1 MSTRCARRCRYSSE
15 AKAGS
20 APGGAGSFF
29 PKKMTSKISTMK
41 KTIATTMTLIA
52 LAAAAFTSAPAMA
65 EKNIVIDGSTTVG
78 PIAKAFADYYKEKTG
93 IGAAISESGSG
104 NGVKSLINGAC
115 DIANMSRFM
124 KDSEFKTCVE
134 KGILPVAHVVAFDG
148 LAVVV
153 NPANKVGAL
162 TMAQLADIY
171 TGKIRNWKELGGDD
185 AEIVVIS
192 RDTNSGTYETFNELV
207 LRKNPV
213 VKGAEYVGSNGQAK
227 TRVASTKNAVAYVG
241 LGFADDSVKTLSVDG
256 ILPSSKTIVSGK
268 YPIARPLFMFTNK
281 YPKMGTP
288 VYDFVTLHLSEEGR
302 EIVRDLG
309 YVPVAE

>member
-1 MSTRCARRCRYSSE
+1 
-15 AKAGS
+15 
-20 APGGAGSFF
+20 
-29 PKKMTSKISTMK
+29 MK

-78 PIAKAFADYYKEKTG
+78 PIVKAFADYYKEKTG
-93 IGAAISESGSG
+93 IGATISESGSG

-171 TGKIRNWKELGGDD
+171 TGKICNWKELGGDD

-227 TRVASTKNAVAYVG
+227 TRVASTKNAIAYVG

-256 ILPSSKTIVSGK
+256 ILPSPKTIVSGK

>member
-1 MSTRCARRCRYSSE
+1 MQKT
-15 AKAGS
+15 GS
-20 APGGAGSFF
+20 APGGAGPFF

-65 EKNIVIDGSTTVG
+65 EKNIVIDGSTTVE

>member
-1 MSTRCARRCRYSSE
+1 
-15 AKAGS
+15 
-20 APGGAGSFF
+20 
-29 PKKMTSKISTMK
+29 MK
-41 KTIATTMTLIA
+41 KTISTTMTLIA

-93 IGAAISESGSG
+93 IGATISESGSG

-227 TRVASTKNAVAYVG
+227 TRVASTKNAIAYVG

-256 ILPSSKTIVSGK
+256 ILPSPKTIVSGK

-309 YVPVAE
+309 YIPVAE

>member
-1 MSTRCARRCRYSSE
+1 
-15 AKAGS
+15 
-20 APGGAGSFF
+20 
-29 PKKMTSKISTMK
+29 MK

-192 RDTNSGTYETFNELV
+192 RDTNSGTYETFNEFV

>member
-1 MSTRCARRCRYSSE
+1 
-15 AKAGS
+15 
-20 APGGAGSFF
+20 
-29 PKKMTSKISTMK
+29 MK
-41 KTIATTMTLIA
+41 KTITTTMTLIA

-104 NGVKSLINGAC
+104 NGVKSLINGTC

-153 NPANKVGAL
+153 NPANKVGTL

>member
-1 MSTRCARRCRYSSE
+1 MQKRAPRPSARGLSPQ
-15 AKAGS
+15 KT
-20 APGGAGSFF
+20 
-29 PKKMTSKISTMK
+29 TSKISTMK

-256 ILPSSKTIVSGK
+256 ILPSPKTIVSGK

>member
-1 MSTRCARRCRYSSE
+1 
-15 AKAGS
+15 
-20 APGGAGSFF
+20 
-29 PKKMTSKISTMK
+29 MK

-93 IGAAISESGSG
+93 IGATISESGSG

-207 LRKNPV
+207 LRKDPV

-227 TRVASTKNAVAYVG
+227 TRVASTKNAIAYVV

-256 ILPSSKTIVSGK
+256 ILPSPKTIVSGK

>member
-1 MSTRCARRCRYSSE
+1 MQKT
-15 AKAGS
+15 GS
-20 APGGAGSFF
+20 APGGAGPFF

-104 NGVKSLINGAC
+104 NGVKILINGAC

-124 KDSEFKTCVE
+124 KDSEFKTCVG

>member
-1 MSTRCARRCRYSSE
+1 
-15 AKAGS
+15 
-20 APGGAGSFF
+20 
-29 PKKMTSKISTMK
+29 MK
-41 KTIATTMTLIA
+41 NTIATTMTLIA

>member
-1 MSTRCARRCRYSSE
+1 
-15 AKAGS
+15 
-20 APGGAGSFF
+20 
-29 PKKMTSKISTMK
+29 MK

-213 VKGAEYVGSNGQAK
+213 VKGAEYVGSSGQAK

>member
-1 MSTRCARRCRYSSE
+1 MQKT
-15 AKAGS
+15 GS
-20 APGGAGSFF
+20 APGGAGPFF

-93 IGAAISESGSG
+93 IGATISESGSG

-227 TRVASTKNAVAYVG
+227 TRVASTKNAIAYVG

-256 ILPSSKTIVSGK
+256 ILPSPKTIVSGK

>member
-1 MSTRCARRCRYSSE
+1 
-15 AKAGS
+15 
-20 APGGAGSFF
+20 
-29 PKKMTSKISTMK
+29 MK

-78 PIAKAFADYYKEKTG
+78 PISKAFADYYKEKTG
-93 IGAAISESGSG
+93 IGATISESGSG

-227 TRVASTKNAVAYVG
+227 TRVASTKNAIAYVG

-256 ILPSSKTIVSGK
+256 ILPSPKTIVSGK

-309 YVPVAE
+309 YIPVAE

>member
-1 MSTRCARRCRYSSE
+1 
-15 AKAGS
+15 
-20 APGGAGSFF
+20 
-29 PKKMTSKISTMK
+29 MK

-93 IGAAISESGSG
+93 IGATISESGSG

-207 LRKNPV
+207 LRKTPV

-227 TRVASTKNAVAYVG
+227 TRVASTKNAIAYVG

-256 ILPSSKTIVSGK
+256 ILPSPKTIVSGK

>member
-1 MSTRCARRCRYSSE
+1 
-15 AKAGS
+15 
-20 APGGAGSFF
+20 
-29 PKKMTSKISTMK
+29 MK

-93 IGAAISESGSG
+93 IGATISESGSG

-185 AEIVVIS
+185 AGIVVIS

-227 TRVASTKNAVAYVG
+227 TRVASTKNAIAYVG

-256 ILPSSKTIVSGK
+256 ILPSPKTIVSGK

>member
-1 MSTRCARRCRYSSE
+1 
-15 AKAGS
+15 
-20 APGGAGSFF
+20 
-29 PKKMTSKISTMK
+29 MK

-241 LGFADDSVKTLSVDG
+241 LGFADDSVKTLSVDR

>member
-1 MSTRCARRCRYSSE
+1 
-15 AKAGS
+15 
-20 APGGAGSFF
+20 
-29 PKKMTSKISTMK
+29 MK

-93 IGAAISESGSG
+93 IGATISESGSG

-213 VKGAEYVGSNGQAK
+213 VKGAEYVGSNGQAT
-227 TRVASTKNAVAYVG
+227 TRVASTKNAIAYVG

-256 ILPSSKTIVSGK
+256 ILPSPKTIVSGK

>member
-1 MSTRCARRCRYSSE
+1 
-15 AKAGS
+15 
-20 APGGAGSFF
+20 
-29 PKKMTSKISTMK
+29 MK

-124 KDSEFKTCVE
+124 KDSEFKTCVG

-227 TRVASTKNAVAYVG
+227 TRVASTKNAIAYVG

>member
-1 MSTRCARRCRYSSE
+1 
-15 AKAGS
+15 
-20 APGGAGSFF
+20 
-29 PKKMTSKISTMK
+29 MK

-93 IGAAISESGSG
+93 IGATISESGSG

-213 VKGAEYVGSNGQAK
+213 VKGAESVGSNGQAK
-227 TRVASTKNAVAYVG
+227 TRVASTKNAIAYVG

-256 ILPSSKTIVSGK
+256 ILPSPKTIVSGK

>member
-1 MSTRCARRCRYSSE
+1 
-15 AKAGS
+15 
-20 APGGAGSFF
+20 
-29 PKKMTSKISTMK
+29 MK

-93 IGAAISESGSG
+93 IGATISESGSG

-124 KDSEFKTCVE
+124 KDSEFKTCVK

-227 TRVASTKNAVAYVG
+227 TRVASTKNAIAYVG

-256 ILPSSKTIVSGK
+256 ILPSPKTIVSGK

>member
-1 MSTRCARRCRYSSE
+1 
-15 AKAGS
+15 
-20 APGGAGSFF
+20 
-29 PKKMTSKISTMK
+29 MK

-78 PIAKAFADYYKEKTG
+78 PIVKAFADYYKEKTG
-93 IGAAISESGSG
+93 IGATISESGSG

-227 TRVASTKNAVAYVG
+227 TRVASTKNAIAYVG

-256 ILPSSKTIVSGK
+256 ILPSPKTIVSGK